1 MSPLWVGLVVAVVMM
16 AGALG
21 GAFLRKH
28 LPSEH
33 FTEETMEVVK
43 LGLGFLATLSAL
55 VMGLVI
61 SSSKASYDAK
71 AEMVHTSAALIVQLD
86 SSLRQIG
93 PEADHIRQEL
103 KESVVSTMRQ
113 IWGARNANSDAP
125 DSVATKRRVVQLEK
139 MLFALSVSSEMQ
151 RQAQANAF
159 KLVAELARINAAS
172 FTQRGSDVIAPLL
185 AVVTCWMMLN
195 IAGWNLFAPAN
206 RMVVVVNVVCAL
218 SVASAIFLILEM
230 DQPFNGIVGI
240 SDAPMRAA
248 LLRLSE

>member
-1 MSPLWVGLVVAVVMM
+1 MSPLVIALIVAVLMM

-28 LPSEH
+28 LPSRH
-33 FTEETMEVVK
+33 FDKETMDVVK

-71 AEMVHTSAALIVQLD
+71 AEMVHASAALIIQFD
-86 SSLRQIG
+86 SNLRQIG
-93 PEADHIRQEL
+93 LEAEPIRQVL
-103 KESVVSTMRQ
+103 KEAVASTMQQ
-113 IWGARNANSDAP
+113 IWGTRGTVADVP
-125 DSVATKRRVVQLEK
+125 DSAATKRRVGHLEK
-139 MLFALSVSSEMQ
+139 MLFALSVTSEMQ
-151 RQAQANAF
+151 RHAQASAF
-159 KLVAELARINAAS
+159 KLVAELARINDSA
-172 FTQRGSDVIAPLL
+172 FTQHGSDVVMPLL
-185 AVVTCWMMLN
+185 AVVACWMMLN

-206 RMVVVVNVVCAL
+206 RMVMAVNLVCAL

-248 LLRLSE
+248 LIRLSE

>member
-1 MSPLWVGLVVAVVMM
+1 MTPLFVAFIVALLMI

-33 FTEETMEVVK
+33 FSEETMEVVK

-71 AEMVHTSAALIVQLD
+71 AEMVHASAALIIQFD

-93 PEADHIRQEL
+93 PEAEPIREVL
-103 KESVVSTMRQ
+103 KEAVVLTMRQ
-113 IWGARNANSDAP
+113 IWGARGAVADVP
-125 DSVATKRRVVQLEK
+125 DSVATKRRVGQLEK
-139 MLFALSVSSEMQ
+139 MLFALSLNSEMQ

-159 KLVAELARINAAS
+159 KLVAELARINASA
-172 FTQRGSDVIAPLL
+172 FTQHGSDVTMPLL
-185 AVVTCWMMLN
+185 AVVACWMMLN

-206 RMVVVVNVVCAL
+206 RMVMAVNLVCSL
-218 SVASAIFLILEM
+218 SVASAVFLILEM
-230 DQPFNGIVGI
+230 DQPFNGVIGI
-240 SDAPMRAA
+240 SDVPMRAA
-248 LLRLSE
+248 LERLSE

>member
-1 MSPLWVGLVVAVVMM
+1 MSPLLVALVVAVVMM

-33 FTEETMEVVK
+33 FDEETMEVVK

-61 SSSKASYDAK
+61 SSSKASYDSK
-71 AEMVHTSAALIVQLD
+71 SEMVHTSAALIIQFD
-86 SSLRQIG
+86 SNLRQIG
-93 PEADHIRQEL
+93 PEADPIRQVLQEA
-103 KESVVSTMRQ
+103 VASTMRQ
-113 IWGARNANSDAP
+113 IWGAHGAALDVPDA
-125 DSVATKRRVVQLEK
+125 VATKRRVLQLER
-139 MLFALSVSSEMQ
+139 MLFEISVSNEMQ

-159 KLVAELARINAAS
+159 KLVAELARINASA
-172 FTQRGSDVIAPLL
+172 FTQHGSDVVMPLL
-185 AVVTCWMMLN
+185 AVVACWMMLN

-206 RMVVVVNVVCAL
+206 RMVMAVNIVCAL

-230 DQPFNGIVGI
+230 DQPYNGIVVI

-248 LLRLSE
+248 LVRLSE